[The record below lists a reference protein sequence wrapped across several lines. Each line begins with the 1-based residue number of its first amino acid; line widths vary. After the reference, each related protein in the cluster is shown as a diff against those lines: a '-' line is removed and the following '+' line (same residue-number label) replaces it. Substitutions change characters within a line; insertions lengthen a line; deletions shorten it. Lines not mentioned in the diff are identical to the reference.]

1 MQFGWPFL
9 PARAKGLMMR
19 IIKQVVKTGK
29 YLEKVSQEK
38 INELVVKTPELVSAV
53 KSFLAIKATDEGA
66 SESKL
71 NDPLINKLK
80 LALNFY
86 DNVSEL
92 EVQIRGGMEG
102 IMVEPLDKLLGYYSE
117 EEYTQ
122 LAQGSMFCK
131 TLEYYRNNY
140 PDLREGLAKIL
151 DGRLL
156 TAEERTELISTAK
169 IAINLGDYLQTIEP
183 KTLAL
188 HMRQNSEIHKL
199 VENLSV
205 LKLAQKLEEQLSEV
219 IKIYNL
225 INDIDNDQE
234 LAEVLNIELSE
245 IPAVKVI
252 EDNTAQED
260 KPTAEWLEEQFI
272 NNKPSPEENSW
283 ALNDEEAELEA
294 KEKGV
299 PDLVPEYDSSQVDL
313 ISVPVNEVAPIGE
326 LTFSYEAA

>member
-102 IMVEPLDKLLGYYSE
+102 IMVEPLDKLLGYYSK

-122 LAQGSMFCK
+122 LTQGSMFYK

-140 PDLREGLAKIL
+140 PDLRESLAKIL
-151 DGRLL
+151 EGRLL

-299 PDLVPEYDSSQVDL
+299 PDLVPEYDSPQVDL
-313 ISVPVNEVAPIGE
+313 ISVSVTNWRAHFLP
-326 LTFSYEAA
+326 